1 MKLLSRVLALV
12 VLVPGLALAQSSKVE
27 MKMANSKTLQRA
39 TQKLGAAEYGGGWT
53 TLMAG
58 TIKMA
63 QQKDLSIGVSLET
76 SLLTD
81 TSVYSSNYTKAA
93 AEAEAMIQVQVLVD
107 GQPVEPG
114 PVTFDRRNQK
124 LMAAFDGFSCQIAA
138 DGTLSGCKYQDE
150 YLQLVLDTTA
160 AHAFFF
166 GALNVGV
173 GTHDIHVQAR
183 TATTS
188 SSTAGAAASATA
200 TIGSGSFTVE
210 EVRLVKSADLGSI

>member
-1 MKLLSRVLALV
+1 M
-12 VLVPGLALAQSSKVE
+12 E
-27 MKMANSKTLQRA
+27 
-39 TQKLGAAEYGGGWT
+39 
-53 TLMAG
+53 G

-76 SLLTD
+76 SLVTD
-81 TSVYSSNYTKAA
+81 TSVYSSNYTKAS
-93 AEAEAMIQVQVLVD
+93 AEAEAMIEVQVLID
-107 GQPVEPG
+107 GQPAAPG

-124 LMAAFDGFSCQIAA
+124 LMASFDGFSCQIAA
-138 DGTLSGCKYQDE
+138 DGSLSGCKYQDE

-166 GALNVGV
+166 GATDVGV
-173 GTHDIHVQAR
+173 GSHTITVQAR

-188 SSTAGAAASATA
+188 SSSAGSAASATA
-200 TIGSGSFTVE
+200 TIGSGAFTVE